1 MYPLDRTDRVLLHAL
16 QADARATVKELGA
29 LVDLSP
35 SAAHD
40 RVRRLR
46 SAGVITG
53 YHAALDPS
61 MVGIGLQALIQVR
74 LRQHSRETVAS
85 FRAHAL
91 SLPETL
97 SVAHVTGEMDFLVRV
112 GVRDSDHLRDL
123 ALDAFTTRPEV
134 ARLETAIVY
143 EHIAS
148 RSWPVV
154 TRDEW

>member
-1 MYPLDRTDRVLLHAL
+1 MYPLDRTDRALLHAL

-29 LVDLSP
+29 VVGLSP

-46 SAGVITG
+46 DAGAITG
-53 YHAALDPS
+53 YHAALDPRS
-61 MVGIGLQALIQVR
+61 VGIGLQALIQVR
-74 LRQHSRETVAS
+74 LRQHSRDTYAT

-97 SVAHVTGEMDFLVRV
+97 AVAHITGPMDFLVRV

-123 ALDAFTTRPEV
+123 TLDSFTTRPEV

-143 EHIAS
+143 EHVLSTA
-148 RSWPVV
+148 WPVA
-154 TRDEW
+154 TRDEG